1 MKTMKKVF
9 SLTVI
14 VLAFLAFT
22 SMDKSNAQ
30 TTYNV
35 QSKAPYISA
44 SLKPIIAKYRNENY
58 VGAMLDLEALLKKE
72 KKNTAAKY
80 YLALCYTKLGYRAEA
95 ENIYNEIVRL
105 NDNITLVHYSQRALN
120 CIGNPDG
127 EGCSAKPKEITPLEE
142 PDDMTKFI
150 QSGQRIHPSALDQIT
165 RERME
170 RKIQED
176 AAKKQDLNLQSQA
189 PTNEEIMAA
198 INTLAKV
205 GINPLQNQFASLN
218 MMNNQYPYL
227 NPAFLYS
234 NAQGNSNADISKMM
248 LYSQLNNQ
256 FSGQFGT
263 QGYFGL

>member
-22 SMDKSNAQ
+22 STDKLNAQ
-30 TTYNV
+30 TYTV

-58 VGAMLDLEALLKKE
+58 VGAMLDLEELLKKE

-120 CIGNPDG
+120 CIGNPEG
-127 EGCSAKPKEITPLEE
+127 EGCSAKPKEVTPLEE

-150 QSGQRIHPSALDQIT
+150 RSGQKIHPSALDQIT
-165 RERME
+165 KERME

-176 AAKKQDLNLQSQA
+176 SAKKNLNLQSQA

-227 NPAFLYS
+227 NPALLYS
-234 NAQGNSNADISKMM
+234 STQGNSNADISKMM

-256 FSGQFGT
+256 FSSQFGL
-263 QGYFGL
+263 QGYYGL